1 MKLPRSDSSVH
12 DGDVVKTSWSSN
24 VIVLR
29 ILYTVTTSRYA
40 FHGVLAKNLDWSA
53 QDEPNSD
60 ELLWVYNIAGQISLW
75 QEMRQRPKAG
85 AEFTD
90 HEIQEIIGHYEL
102 EDGRLFY
109 AIKWAGYECPTWE
122 PEGSLGAYKETI
134 LDYWLSLSY

>member
-1 MKLPRSDSSVH
+1 MKLPRSDSTVYH
-12 DGDVVKTSWSSN
+12 GDIIRTSWSSN
-24 VIVLR
+24 VIVVR
-29 ILYTVTTSRYA
+29 VLYTVTTSRHA

-60 ELLWVYNIAGQISLW
+60 ELLWVYNIAGQVSLW

-109 AIKWAGYECPTWE
+109 AIKWA
-122 PEGSLGAYKETI
+122 
-134 LDYWLSLSY
+134 